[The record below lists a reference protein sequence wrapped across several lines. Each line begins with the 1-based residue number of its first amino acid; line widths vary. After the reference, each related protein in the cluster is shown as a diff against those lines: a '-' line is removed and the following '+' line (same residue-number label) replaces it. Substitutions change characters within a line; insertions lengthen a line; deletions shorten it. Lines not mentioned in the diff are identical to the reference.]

1 MMNDSQWNHLL
12 QEHELAYFR
21 GDLATSSP
29 QSYTIEEMRE
39 ISEAMDES
47 TAKVDA
53 VIRADFNELPPHTR
67 ARMLELLESA
77 DTDNTSFW
85 REVLGV
91 AMPDRP
97 PVAA

>member
-1 MMNDSQWNHLL
+1 MMNNSQWNHLL

-21 GDLATSSP
+21 CDLATSSP

-39 ISEAMDES
+39 ISQAMDES
-47 TAKVDA
+47 TAEVDA
-53 VIRADFNELPPHTR
+53 AIRADFNELPPHAQ

-77 DTDNTSFW
+77 EPDNMTFW

-97 PVAA
+97 PVIA